1 MLAQFRLA
9 LARGDL
15 GVAAASTF
23 QALGEDAVE
32 RFGDLGD
39 PLAHEVMEAACRHDG
54 EDRFLGLFRLFL
66 VGESK
71 QPFGRG
77 ENTPG
82 GVLGGRAD
90 RRELAQRV
98 HQHGDLVGDRAAT
111 IDS

>member
-1 MLAQFRLA
+1 MAAGSA
-9 LARGDL
+9 L
-15 GVAAASTF
+15 

-39 PLAHEVMEAACRHDG
+39 PLAHEVVEAARRHDG
-54 EDRFLGLFRLFL
+54 EDRFLGLFRFFL
-66 VGESK
+66 VGEGE

-90 RRELAQRV
+90 RRELAQCV
-98 HQHGDLVGDRAAT
+98 HQHGDLVGDRAAA
-111 IDS
+111 INS